1 METLVSDG
9 YTVSD
14 VVMYWRDEPVVGV
27 EDAELPQFTIVGWET
42 NERKIKL
49 ATGKKLPHNAK
60 MHLFKRC
67 ACSPS

>member
-1 METLVSDG
+1 MITDG

-27 EDAELPQFTIVGWET
+27 EKAELPQFTIVGWET

-49 ATGKKLPHNAK
+49 ATGNMTLTSVKNQS
-60 MHLFKRC
+60 FDNYQ
-67 ACSPS
+67 